1 MRLAAKLRR
10 DLGDLASRPEPDAE
24 ALTLVGR
31 SCREVSPELELLR
44 RIAGEGVSLQARAE
58 VVIRAVQEGRPLGEV
73 AGKGGPLV
81 RSLFA
86 LEEQLPQSAD
96 PEVRRYVTRIRAILR
111 YDAELV
117 FQSLE
122 LLALTALGSPRLEEQ
137 RRKLDGLGA
146 PAAELR
152 QLEDQLKHLR
162 SR

>member
-1 MRLAAKLRR
+1 
-10 DLGDLASRPEPDAE
+10 
-24 ALTLVGR
+24 
-31 SCREVSPELELLR
+31 VSPELELLH

-58 VVIRAVQEGRPLGEV
+58 VVIRAVHEGRPLGEV

-96 PEVRRYVTRIRAILR
+96 PEVSNYVKRIRAILR

-117 FQSLE
+117 HQSMD
-122 LLALTALGSPRLEEQ
+122 LLAMAPLGSPRLEEQ

-146 PAAELR
+146 PAMELR
-152 QLEDQLKHLR
+152 QLEDQLRLR
-162 SR
+162 RSC

>member
-1 MRLAAKLRR
+1 M
-10 DLGDLASRPEPDAE
+10 
-24 ALTLVGR
+24 
-31 SCREVSPELELLR
+31 SPELELLH

-58 VVIRAVQEGRPLGEV
+58 VVIRAVHEGRPLGEV

-96 PEVRRYVTRIRAILR
+96 PEVSNYVKRIRAILR

-117 FQSLE
+117 HQSMD
-122 LLALTALGSPRLEEQ
+122 LLAMAPLGSPRLEEQ

-146 PAAELR
+146 PAMELR
-152 QLEDQLKHLR
+152 QLEDQLRLR
-162 SR
+162 RSC

>member
-1 MRLAAKLRR
+1 V
-10 DLGDLASRPEPDAE
+10 
-24 ALTLVGR
+24 T
-31 SCREVSPELELLR
+31 PELELLL
-44 RIAGEGVSLQARAE
+44 RIAGEGVFLQARAD
-58 VVIRAVQEGRPLGEV
+58 VVIKAVQEGRPLGEV
-73 AGKGGPLV
+73 TGKGGPVV

-96 PEVRRYVTRIRAILR
+96 PEVRKYVTRIRAILR

-117 FQSLE
+117 HQSIE

-152 QLEDQLKHLR
+152 RLEDQLKHRR